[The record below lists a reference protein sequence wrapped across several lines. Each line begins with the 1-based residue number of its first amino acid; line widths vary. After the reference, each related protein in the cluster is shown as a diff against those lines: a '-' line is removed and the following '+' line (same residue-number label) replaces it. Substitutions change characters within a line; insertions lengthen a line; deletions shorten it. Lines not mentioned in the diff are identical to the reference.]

1 MEKLVIEDRVLLT
14 TIYSMNERKWGTNK
28 RGKRTRMKKVKLD
41 SRMDYSGSKKRK
53 RSDEERIYRKSLMS
67 TLYKI
72 YMEMLEKKLER
83 KIGEKR

>member
-1 MEKLVIEDRVLLT
+1 
-14 TIYSMNERKWGTNK
+14 MNERKWGKNK

-41 SRMDYSGSKKRK
+41 GRMDYSGSSKKRK
-53 RSDEERIYRKSLMS
+53 RSDEERIYRKSLMP